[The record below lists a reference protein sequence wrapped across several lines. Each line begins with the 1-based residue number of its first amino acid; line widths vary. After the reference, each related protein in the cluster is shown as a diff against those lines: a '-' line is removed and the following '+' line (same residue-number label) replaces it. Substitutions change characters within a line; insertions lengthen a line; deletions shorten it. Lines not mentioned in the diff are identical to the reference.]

1 MESILRGASIYF
13 IVLVVLRLSGR
24 RTLAQ
29 MTTFDLVLV
38 LIISETTQQALL
50 ADDFS
55 ITNAT
60 LVMTTLCG
68 LNVLLSYIKEA
79 SPLAERILDGV
90 PTVLISRGKPDSR
103 AIRRARVD
111 MKDIL
116 EAAREQHGLER
127 LDQIKFAV
135 LEIGGNISIV
145 PDQGQGA

>member
-1 MESILRGASIYF
+1 MESILRGAAIYF
-13 IVLVVLRLSGR
+13 IVLVVLRISGR

-50 ADDFS
+50 AEDFS
-55 ITNAT
+55 LTNAA
-60 LVMTTLCG
+60 LVMVTLCG
-68 LNVLLSYIKEA
+68 LNVLLSYLKEK
-79 SPLAERILDGV
+79 SPLAERVLDGV
-90 PTVLISRGKPDSR
+90 PTVLISLGKPDDY

-127 LDQIKFAV
+127 LEQIKFAV
-135 LEIGGNISIV
+135 LEVGGNISIV
-145 PDQGQGA
+145 PNGGEGA